1 MVLEGT
7 VGGVGDG
14 VRLVAGSLLCLAA
27 LKSSRHMCHA
37 AMKQA
42 CRPLRR
48 SSSGKWIFFSGV
60 PKVISFW
67 NFSIHSVILSVSVKN
82 IAKLFLV
89 RMPAQSMYSR
99 RGLASGMPFSVKVT
113 RSSACRL
120 VMLDSDLEHL
130 RSEKFNGGSNKDILV
145 K

>member
-1 MVLEGT
+1 MDLLLWGAEGDLILKLLDPFGDL
-7 VGGVGDG
+7 VGV
-14 VRLVAGSLLCLAA
+14 C
-27 LKSSRHMCHA
+27 KEH
-37 AMKQA
+37 
-42 CRPLRR
+42 
-48 SSSGKWIFFSGV
+48 
-60 PKVISFW
+60 
-67 NFSIHSVILSVSVKN
+67 
-82 IAKLFLV
+82 IAKLFLA

-130 RSEKFNGGSNKDILV
+130 RSEKFNGGSNNDILV

>member
-1 MVLEGT
+1 MVLAGA

-82 IAKLFLV
+82 IAILGANACPIHVFKERASIGDAIL
-89 RMPAQSMYSR
+89 RQSH
-99 RGLASGMPFSVKVT
+99 A
-113 RSSACRL
+113 
-120 VMLDSDLEHL
+120 
-130 RSEKFNGGSNKDILV
+130 
-145 K
+145 

>member
-1 MVLEGT
+1 MVLAGT

-42 CRPLRR
+42 CKPLRR
-48 SSSGKWIFFSGV
+48 SSSGRWIFFSGV

-99 RGLASGMPFSVKVT
+99 RGLASGFSVKVT
-113 RSSACRL
+113 RSSACRF

-130 RSEKFNGGSNKDILV
+130 RSEKFYGGSNKDILV

>member
-1 MVLEGT
+1 MLAVA
-7 VGGVGDG
+7 VGIDGDG
-14 VRLVAGSLLCLAA
+14 VRLGAGSLLCLAA

-48 SSSGKWIFFSGV
+48 SFSGKWIFFSAV

-82 IAKLFLV
+82 MARLFLV
-89 RMPAQSMYSR
+89 RMPAQSMYSS
-99 RGLASGMPFSVKVT
+99 RGLVSGMPFSVRVT

-120 VMLDSDLEHL
+120 VMLESDLKNL
-130 RSEKFNGGSNKDILV
+130 RSEKFNGDSNEGILV
-145 K
+145 M

>member
-1 MVLEGT
+1 MLAVA
-7 VGGVGDG
+7 VGGAGDG
-14 VRLVAGSLLCLAA
+14 VRLGAGSLLCLAA

-42 CRPLRR
+42 CMPLRR

-67 NFSIHSVILSVSVKN
+67 NFSIHSMILSVSVKN

-89 RMPAQSMYSR
+89 RMPAQSMYSS
-99 RGLASGMPFSVKVT
+99 RGLASGMPFSVRVT

-120 VMLDSDLEHL
+120 VMLDSGLKHL
-130 RSEKFNGGSNKDILV
+130 RSEKSTEV
-145 K
+145 QMMTS

>member
-1 MVLEGT
+1 MLAVA
-7 VGGVGDG
+7 VGSDGDG
-14 VRLVAGSLLCLAA
+14 VRLGAGSLLCLAA

-48 SSSGKWIFFSGV
+48 SFSGKWIFFSGV

-82 IAKLFLV
+82 IARLFLV
-89 RMPAQSMYSR
+89 RMP
-99 RGLASGMPFSVKVT
+99 FSVRVT

-120 VMLDSDLEHL
+120 VMLESDLKNL
-130 RSEKFNGGSNKDILV
+130 RSEKFNGDSNEGILV
-145 K
+145 M

>member
-1 MVLEGT
+1 MVLAVA
-7 VGGVGDG
+7 VGGAGDG

-82 IAKLFLV
+82 I
-89 RMPAQSMYSR
+89 
-99 RGLASGMPFSVKVT
+99 
-113 RSSACRL
+113 
-120 VMLDSDLEHL
+120 
-130 RSEKFNGGSNKDILV
+130 
-145 K
+145 